1 MLLDEAKDFKEATS
15 SIVYDSLIKFPPT
28 LPDSKSG
35 RDFAKRL
42 YLISTIEPNMRVPW
56 TISFLCYFIM
66 WVSQVVTGLSGMFS
80 RNLQ

>member
-42 YLISTIEPNMRVPW
+42 YLISTIEPNMESAMDNLIFMLLYHVGF
-56 TISFLCYFIM
+56 SSGN
-66 WVSQVVTGLSGMFS
+66 WVIRYVFS
-80 RNLQ
+80 